1 VTASRRIDVLLG
13 FLTHS
18 LAWIAFAPILWMI
31 LTSFKTEAEAFTTP
45 PSLWFTPTLENWRLV
60 LLASPFLNRLE
71 NTVVLTVIS
80 TTITLVLGIPAAYGL
95 AFQAT
100 RRSSSLLLWMISTRM
115 LPPVAVIVPLYVLF
129 RDLNLLDSRIGLTL
143 IFTSMNLPLVVW
155 MMRSFFLDLPREV
168 IEATRLE
175 GATFLQE
182 MRHVVLPMTLPGL
195 AATALL
201 CCIFA
206 WNEFFFAF
214 NLTVSD
220 AAPLSVYIASFKTS
234 EGLFW
239 AKMSAAATAAVLPV
253 VLAGWATQR
262 TLVRGLTMGA
272 IQ

>member
-1 VTASRRIDVLLG
+1 MTARRTDLCLG
-13 FLTHS
+13 LLTHA
-18 LAWIAFAPILWMI
+18 LAVIIFAPILWMVV
-31 LTSFKTEAEAFTTP
+31 TSFKTEVEAFTMP
-45 PSLWFTPTLENWRLV
+45 PSLLFAPTLENWRVALFET
-60 LLASPFLNRLE
+60 PFLERLQS
-71 NTVVLTVIS
+71 TFVVTIAS
-80 TTITLVLGIPAAYGL
+80 TAITLLLGVPAAYGI
-95 AFQAT
+95 AFQRT
-100 RRSSSLLLWMISTRM
+100 LRSDSLLLWMISTRM
-115 LPPVAVIVPLYVLF
+115 LPPVGVIVPLYVLF
-129 RDLNLLDSRIGLTL
+129 RGLELLDSHVGLTL
-143 IFTSMNLPLVVW
+143 VFTAMNLPLAVW

-195 AATALL
+195 SATALL
-201 CCIFA
+201 CFIFA

-214 NLTVSD
+214 NLTVSE

-272 IQ
+272 VR

>member
-1 VTASRRIDVLLG
+1 
-13 FLTHS
+13 
-18 LAWIAFAPILWMI
+18 
-31 LTSFKTEAEAFTTP
+31 
-45 PSLWFTPTLENWRLV
+45 
-60 LLASPFLNRLE
+60 
-71 NTVVLTVIS
+71 
-80 TTITLVLGIPAAYGL
+80 
-95 AFQAT
+95 
-100 RRSSSLLLWMISTRM
+100 MISTRM